1 MYGGLAFI
9 FRVFKKIIHQTFLLI
24 YETLLD
30 YLQIYYFI
38 CYCSQWLLLL
48 RTKTYSK
55 TTGQGASLGLFNK
68 VTKNFAVRVL
78 HTSSCLLNK
87 SMAPEK
93 LQ

>member
-1 MYGGLAFI
+1 MNGGL
-9 FRVFKKIIHQTFLLI
+9 KIIHQNFLLI
-24 YETLLD
+24 YEPLLD

-68 VTKNFAVRVL
+68 VTKNFAAARVL
-78 HTSSCLLNK
+78 HTIVAAC
-87 SMAPEK
+87 
-93 LQ
+93 